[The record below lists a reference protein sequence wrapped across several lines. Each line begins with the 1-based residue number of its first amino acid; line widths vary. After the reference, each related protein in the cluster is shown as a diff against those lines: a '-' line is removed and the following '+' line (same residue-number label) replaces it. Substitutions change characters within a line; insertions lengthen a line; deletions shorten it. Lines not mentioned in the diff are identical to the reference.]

1 MQVDRGHTQ
10 LERDLDCF
18 LLDRT
23 ASPTKCKTILY
34 VVPVPVLVVVLSI
47 YFVIW
52 HITFLEWKED
62 MIPRLVLA
70 CVLCWAARPLDEVA
84 VAAERL

>member
-34 VVPVPVLVVVLSI
+34 VVPVPVLVVVLSTLL
-47 YFVIW
+47 FGN
-52 HITFLEWKED
+52 ITFLEWKED

>member
-34 VVPVPVLVVVLSI
+34 VVPVPVLVVVLSTLL
-47 YFVIW
+47 FGN
-52 HITFLEWKED
+52 ITFLEWKED
-62 MIPRLVLA
+62 MIPRLGLA

-84 VAAERL
+84 VAAEGL